1 MHFMEGSNYLAN
13 NAKLY
18 LEAIISIIDKYI
30 SLILAIF
37 YYLLRKLFIINLCQV
52 LIILIELAMMFLI
65 IIRMNHKI
73 R

>member
-13 NAKLY
+13 NTKLY

-52 LIILIELAMMFLI
+52 FNYFN
-65 IIRMNHKI
+65 RVGYDVFNYY
-73 R
+73 